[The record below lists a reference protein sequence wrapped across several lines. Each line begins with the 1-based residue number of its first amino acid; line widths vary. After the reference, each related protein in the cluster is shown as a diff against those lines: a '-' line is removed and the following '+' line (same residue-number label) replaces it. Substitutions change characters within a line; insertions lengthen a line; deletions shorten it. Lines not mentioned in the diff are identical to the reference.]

1 MLIGHREKQY
11 RSAAHPYVW
20 PFTHFTSIQ
29 MGVFP
34 PFVVKG
40 ETSTTMT
47 TRNTLLIA
55 ALAFTTSIFAQDDA
69 PMRTLL
75 GGEDKI
81 SHGGWGAPTTHYT
94 RIMDQDALLVGGRGG
109 WLINHRV
116 TIGLAAHGLTTP
128 VYNEA
133 YDSYLFNGGISPQ
146 RKSILNMGYGGLL
159 IEPIIAYKSPVHISL
174 PIIIG
179 AGGVGYQYYS
189 NLPHEPNHLTY
200 DDHAQ
205 AFFVVE
211 PGIELEMN
219 IIPLVRLGL
228 GASYRYTSD
237 INIPETPEDAL
248 HGLNAGV
255 SIKIG
260 KF

>member
-1 MLIGHREKQY
+1 MNFRISLSIASLVLATIG
-11 RSAAHPYVW
+11 
-20 PFTHFTSIQ
+20 
-29 MGVFP
+29 
-34 PFVVKG
+34 
-40 ETSTTMT
+40 
-47 TRNTLLIA
+47 
-55 ALAFTTSIFAQDDA
+55 FAQDSTSI
-69 PMRTLL
+69 RTLL
-75 GGEDKI
+75 GGNERI
-81 SHGGWGAPTTHYT
+81 SHGGWGAPTAHYT

-109 WLINHRV
+109 WLIDHRV

-133 YDSYLFNGGISPQ
+133 YDGHLFSNGIAPQ

-159 IEPIIAYKSPVHISL
+159 IEPIIGYTSPVHVSL
-174 PIIIG
+174 PVIIG
-179 AGGVGYQYYS
+179 AGGIGYQYYVP
-189 NLPHEPNHLTY
+189 LPQEPNQLTY

-205 AFFVVE
+205 AFFVLE

-237 INIPETPEDAL
+237 INIPETPKDAL